1 MIYWILSDVAGKH
14 ARRHDGDWEPLDR
27 RRPTSDDVERFH
39 RYRDAVAKAKKLRAK
54 DCHCK
59 PLKQEGIVLFWRLPA
74 AIESVAS
81 TPAGKELMRWA
92 ASSTTDMAEV
102 IEFRSRRQAEAWTKR
117 AIAEGCEVIECK
129 GTARPAKRKA
139 TK

>member
-1 MIYWILSDVAGKH
+1 MIYWILSDIGVKH

-27 RRPTSDDVERFH
+27 RHPTSDDVERFH

-59 PLKQEGIVLFWRLPA
+59 PLKQEGVVLFWRLPERSG
-74 AIESVAS
+74 ES
-81 TPAGKELMRWA
+81 
-92 ASSTTDMAEV
+92 DMAEV

-129 GTARPAKRKA
+129 GTARPAKRKV
-139 TK
+139 KR

>member
-1 MIYWILSDVAGKH
+1 MIYWILSDIGVKH

-39 RYRDAVAKAKKLRAK
+39 RYRDAVAKAKKLRSK

-59 PLKQEGIVLFWRLPA
+59 PLKQEGIVLFWRLPELPG
-74 AIESVAS
+74 ESD
-81 TPAGKELMRWA
+81 L
-92 ASSTTDMAEV
+92 AEV

-139 TK
+139 KS

>member
-1 MIYWILSDVAGKH
+1 VKH

-39 RYRDAVAKAKKLRAK
+39 RYRDAVAKAKKLRK
-54 DCHCK
+54 QDCHCK

-74 AIESVAS
+74 AIESVAN

-92 ASSTTDMAEV
+92 ASSNTDLAEV

-129 GTARPAKRKA
+129 GTARPAERKVQ
-139 TK
+139 K

>member
-1 MIYWILSDVAGKH
+1 MIYWILSDIGVKH

-27 RRPTSDDVERFH
+27 RHPASDDVERFH
-39 RYRDAVAKAKKLRAK
+39 RYRDAVAKAKKLRK
-54 DCHCK
+54 QDCHCK
-59 PLKQEGIVLFWRLPA
+59 PLKQEGVVLFWRLPERSG
-74 AIESVAS
+74 ES
-81 TPAGKELMRWA
+81 
-92 ASSTTDMAEV
+92 DMAEV

-129 GTARPAKRKA
+129 GTARPAKRKV

>member
-1 MIYWILSDVAGKH
+1 MIYWILSDIGVKH
-14 ARRHDGDWEPLDR
+14 ARRQDGDWEPLDR
-27 RRPTSDDVERFH
+27 RHPASDDVERFH

-59 PLKQEGIVLFWRLPA
+59 PLKQEGVVLFWRLPERSD
-74 AIESVAS
+74 ES
-81 TPAGKELMRWA
+81 
-92 ASSTTDMAEV
+92 DMAEV

-129 GTARPAKRKA
+129 GTARPAKRKV

>member
-1 MIYWILSDVAGKH
+1 MTYWILSDIGVKH
-14 ARRHDGDWEPLDR
+14 ARRHDGNWEPLDR
-27 RRPTSDDVERFH
+27 RRPASDDVERFH

-59 PLKQEGIVLFWRLPA
+59 PLKQEGIVLFWRLPERPG
-74 AIESVAS
+74 ESD
-81 TPAGKELMRWA
+81 L
-92 ASSTTDMAEV
+92 AEV

-139 TK
+139 KS